1 MNVWQAFLE
10 AFESL
15 SANKLRSGL
24 TILGI
29 VIGVAAVIAMVSIG
43 RGAEATITDSING
56 IGTNLIFVFRG
67 GSEDVRN
74 PKPITLGDAEA
85 IADPFQAPS
94 VVGVAP
100 VVQDSGKVTYGR
112 ESTTTNISGVTPDYS
127 TVRKY
132 GVTEGEFITQEEM
145 LGQASVV
152 LLGPEVADKLFGR
165 REGLVGETIRIEGQ
179 PFRVIG
185 VLQSKGGSGF
195 SNEDN
200 KVLIPLSTAQSR
212 LIRHSTVDQVDLL
225 MVEAISPQA
234 VPEASDEVAQILRAR
249 HRTAIGADDFTI
261 LTQQD
266 FLTTASTI
274 TNVLTIFLGGVAAIS
289 LLVGGIGI
297 MNIMLVS
304 VTERTREIGLRKA
317 VGAHK
322 ADILIQFLTESSVL
336 SLFGGVIGII
346 LGYAIAFVVGQIA
359 KANNA
364 AISPRIGLDIILI
377 ATIFSTAVGLFFGL
391 YPANR
396 AANLEPVEALRYE

>member
-1 MNVWQAFLE
+1 
-10 AFESL
+10 
-15 SANKLRSGL
+15 
-24 TILGI
+24 
-29 VIGVAAVIAMVSIG
+29 
-43 RGAEATITDSING
+43 
-56 IGTNLIFVFRG
+56 
-67 GSEDVRN
+67 
-74 PKPITLGDAEA
+74 
-85 IADPFQAPS
+85 
-94 VVGVAP
+94 
-100 VVQDSGKVTYGR
+100 
-112 ESTTTNISGVTPDYS
+112 
-127 TVRKY
+127 
-132 GVTEGEFITQEEM
+132 
-145 LGQASVV
+145 
-152 LLGPEVADKLFGR
+152 
-165 REGLVGETIRIEGQ
+165 VGETVRIEGQ